1 VRRAARVP
9 RRGQKLKRCTR
20 FVTVANTIR
29 FTLRLG
35 RHTLSRGS
43 YRLQV
48 VAAINGLSSKTA
60 TVSFKIV
67 R

>member
-1 VRRAARVP
+1 
-9 RRGQKLKRCTR
+9 
-20 FVTVANTIR
+20 
-29 FTLRLG
+29 LRLG